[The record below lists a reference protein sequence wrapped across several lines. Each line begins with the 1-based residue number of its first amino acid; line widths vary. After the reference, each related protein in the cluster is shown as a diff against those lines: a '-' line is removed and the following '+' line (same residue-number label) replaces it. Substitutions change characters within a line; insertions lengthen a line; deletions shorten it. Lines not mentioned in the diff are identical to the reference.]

1 MRRLAATIC
10 STGAFLFALGNAAS
24 AQQVDSE
31 ELLGGHENPPV
42 ISDGTGNFTAQLDV
56 NPADPVD
63 PIPFTLTYDVGAEGS
78 APDQAHLH
86 IANPGNNGGI
96 VVFLCSNLGNTPVG
110 AQVRP
115 CPPSPGQVDGQI
127 LAGDVQAVVDGEP
140 PAATPIIGAGD
151 LAGLKLLIDQG
162 AVYANV
168 HTPEHATGEIRAQ
181 LQSQSLLPLRRR

>member
-1 MRRLAATIC
+1 MQRFAATLGL
-10 STGAFLFALGNAAS
+10 SAAFLFALGPAGS

-42 ISDGTGNFTAQLDV
+42 ISDGTGDFMAQLDQ
-56 NPADPVD
+56 VD
-63 PIPFTLTYDVGAEGS
+63 RIPFQLTYDIGAEGS

-115 CPPSPGQVDGQI
+115 CPPSPTPVGGDIV
-127 LAGDVQAVVDGEP
+127 AADVQAVVDGEP
-140 PAATPIIGAGD
+140 PTAIPIIGAGD
-151 LAGLKLLIDQG
+151 LEGLKLLIDQG

-168 HTPEHATGEIRAQ
+168 HTLAHPTGEIRGQ
-181 LQSQSLLPLRRR
+181 LPSPSLLPARRR

>member
-1 MRRLAATIC
+1 MRRFATTLC
-10 STGAFLFALGNAAS
+10 LSGAFLFALGNAGS

-42 ISDGTGNFTAQLDV
+42 ISDGTGEFTAVLDI
-56 NPADPVD
+56 DS
-63 PIPFTLTYDVGAEGS
+63 IPFQLTYDVGAEGS

-115 CPPSPGQVDGQI
+115 CPTSPPGLVEGEI
-127 LAGDVQAVVDGEP
+127 LAADVLAVAEGEP
-140 PAATPIIGAGD
+140 PAAIPIIGAGD
-151 LAGLKLLIDQG
+151 LEGLKLLMQQG

-168 HTPEHATGEIRAQ
+168 HTPAHATGEIRAQ
-181 LQSQSLLPLRRR
+181 LLNPSLVPARRR

>member
-1 MRRLAATIC
+1 MRRFATTLC
-10 STGAFLFALGNAAS
+10 LSGAFLFALGNAGS

-42 ISDGTGNFTAQLDV
+42 ISDGTGEFTAVLDI
-56 NPADPVD
+56 DS
-63 PIPFTLTYDVGAEGS
+63 IPFQLTYDVGAEGS

-96 VVFLCSNLGNTPVG
+96 VVFLCSNVGNTPVG

-115 CPPSPGQVDGQI
+115 CPPSPSPVVGDIV
-127 LAGDVQAVVDGEP
+127 AGDVQAVIDGEP
-140 PAATPIIGAGD
+140 PAATQIIGVGD
-151 LAGLKLLIDQG
+151 LEALKLLIEQG

-168 HTPEHATGEIRAQ
+168 HTPAHPTGEIRAQ
-181 LQSQSLLPLRRR
+181 LLPQSLLPLRRR